1 MGASPFR
8 GSARRVRAGS
18 LFRGIS
24 NGACATDPEHES
36 HLARADVAPAVH
48 ATVGIRMA
56 KTPGTH
62 GGPAYRISLL
72 FRQLFGGAQ
81 RHHRPV
87 YPGPGRALPVRLS
100 PQDRKSTRLNSSQ

>member
-48 ATVGIRMA
+48 ATVGIRME
-56 KTPGTH
+56 KNPGKN
-62 GGPAYRISLL
+62 GGHAFRITLS
-72 FRQLFGGAQ
+72 FRQLCGGAQ
-81 RHHRPV
+81 RPQRTL
-87 YPGPGRALPVRLS
+87 YSAPGREQKESGV
-100 PQDRKSTRLNSSQ
+100 